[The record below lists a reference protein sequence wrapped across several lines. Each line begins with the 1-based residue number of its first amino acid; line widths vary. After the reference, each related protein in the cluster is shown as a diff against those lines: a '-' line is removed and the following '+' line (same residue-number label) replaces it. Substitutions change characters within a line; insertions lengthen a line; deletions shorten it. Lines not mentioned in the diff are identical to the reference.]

1 MNETRIPSGFVVY
14 CDMDGVLCD
23 FEDRFKE
30 FTGMSCR
37 EYETKYS
44 TKVFWDAIGKEGVEF
59 WSKMPW
65 MDDGKQLWDY
75 IAKYNPTMLSAPS
88 WDPSSKIGKREW
100 VKENLTPNTD
110 VILVNK
116 KDKQL
121 YAGENKILIDDRT
134 DNISDWKNAGG
145 IGILHKTATQ
155 TINELKK
162 LGL

>member
-1 MNETRIPSGFVVY
+1 
-14 CDMDGVLCD
+14 
-23 FEDRFKE
+23 
-30 FTGMSCR
+30 
-37 EYETKYS
+37 
-44 TKVFWDAIGKEGVEF
+44 
-59 WSKMPW
+59 
-65 MDDGKQLWDY
+65 
-75 IAKYNPTMLSAPS
+75 MLSAPS

>member
-1 MNETRIPSGFVVY
+1 MYSRDEVEKLLEKVRQKAFASTY
-14 CDMDGVLCD
+14 
-23 FEDRFKE
+23 FELD
-30 FTGMSCR
+30 
-37 EYETKYS
+37 
-44 TKVFWDAIGKEGVEF
+44 
-59 WSKMPW
+59 
-65 MDDGKQLWDY
+65 
-75 IAKYNPTMLSAPS
+75 
-88 WDPSSKIGKREW
+88 EW